1 MEVAFEAILG
11 ISMALLPVGVLVSQA
26 KKKNERNKKAEIL
39 LNMSSLVFE
48 IFFRKLMLKISIKI
62 DINRPGNTLPD

>member
-62 DINRPGNTLPD
+62 DINRPENTLPD